1 MIALVLSVF
10 LIALSWAAFFFVQL
24 PLGIAVAVTAA
35 LALAWIAAL
44 AYRRLTAAKAAGDI
58 EGGLHAQARADAA
71 SARPDQQPEIE
82 ALQAEFNKAVQAL
95 KASKLGRSGRDALAL
110 LPWYLLIG
118 PPGSGKST
126 ALRASGLKFPYLS
139 KRGGVRG
146 VGGTRNCEW
155 WLTNEAVLLDTAGR
169 YTTEEEDR
177 EEWEAFLSL
186 LSRTRPRKPLNGLLV
201 AVPLSDLGAQSE
213 ESAAEQGRQI
223 RQRVDEVMSRLKV
236 VLPVYLLLTKCDL
249 LPGFVEFFGDLRK
262 ADRGQVWGFTVPL
275 SEGRDR
281 GEAFRE
287 RFDELLQAAEER
299 ALRRLAEER
308 HIRSRERIYEFPQQL
323 AAVRDPLSSFVEA
336 LFAENV
342 YQDAPIFRGAYFI
355 SGTQEGRVVDRV
367 MTAMAQ
373 AFGIPPAAA
382 EPEPVLEVKSYFL
395 RDVFAKVIIPDQG
408 IAFRSAQAE
417 RREKLRRWAL
427 AGVGGLALLL
437 FLAFSLGS
445 FLANREL
452 IASTGAIVDAVSGRL
467 SGASRGPPPLA
478 ELEPLRERLALLV
491 RYSEEG
497 PPLSMRLG
505 LYRGDELLEGV
516 RKMYGAAVRRLV
528 VDPVFKRDV
537 DEMEEFARR
546 LEASDAQPE
555 RAEHARFYQALK
567 LHLFLSAP
575 RGLSEPRIG
584 PEEQGWIGQQVA
596 ERWTHRAGADPTA
609 PRLIEENARLF
620 ARLLAGDPGLSLP
633 RYEEIVK
640 RERRILGRLSL
651 AALAEERLAAELDGK
666 GYDLNLTAMLGGPSS
681 ALRAEGSVRGAYTRR
696 AYEEVLKEKL
706 ESKAS
711 LPELWVVAGE
721 GKDSDAPAA
730 DELERLRSRYF
741 ERYIEAWQV
750 FLQGVSVNRAEL
762 SALALLQELTRG
774 EPPLFGRLLR
784 GVAYNSRLRG
794 PSAQL
799 GAAAKGVV
807 DKALGARGE
816 GVGREF
822 ARLAEA
828 PERRL
833 GPRDVEYAFAGL
845 AEFAVPPEAP
855 PSAAGAGGAAPSP
868 VAALAIYQEQLALVR
883 DALQS
888 SSEGSDSAALVAAVT
903 AARIKVQA
911 LIGAQ
916 TGSGSPLLRS
926 LLLPPIEAV
935 TSSTRLVAS
944 KAAAAKWCS
953 AVALPFRRNVA
964 PRYPFARDGQDA
976 ALAEVA
982 EFFRPNS
989 GILWGFYAEA
999 LRAQVPRAGDGFQ
1012 CTRQLGDCPF
1022 RPELLGFLKRAQQIT
1037 AALFTGGAAEP
1048 AVAFSVRIRPTKGI
1062 AKIFLEVDGQR
1073 IEYLNWAEKW
1083 HLLTWPKPGR
1093 TGASLKAF
1101 AADGREE
1108 TLQREGEWG
1117 LFRLLEAGAM
1127 KVEPGAHEF
1136 AVAFWLP
1143 RLGATINIDVRPA
1156 RSDTPFFDSQNPR
1169 FSSLLEPLRR
1179 GPPVPLEI
1187 AGGGAC
1193 Q

>member
-10 LIALSWAAFFFVQL
+10 LIALSWAAFFFAQL
-24 PLGIAVAVTAA
+24 PLGIAIAATAA
-35 LALAWIAAL
+35 LALAWVAAL
-44 AYRRLTAAKAAGDI
+44 AYRRFTSTKAAGDI

-95 KASKLGRSGRDALAL
+95 KASKLGRGGRDALAL

-177 EEWEAFLSL
+177 EEWEGFLSL

-236 VLPVYLLLTKCDL
+236 VLPVYLLFTKCDL
-249 LPGFVEFFGDLRK
+249 LPGFVEIFGDLRK

-275 SEGRDR
+275 SEGGDR
-281 GEAFRE
+281 NEAFRE
-287 RFDELLQAAEER
+287 RFDELLQATEER

-308 HIRSRERIYEFPQQL
+308 QLVARERIYEFPQQL
-323 AAVRDPLSSFVEA
+323 AAVREPLSSFVEA

-373 AFGIPPAAA
+373 AFGIQPAAA
-382 EPEPVLEVKSYFL
+382 EPEPVLEAKSYFL

-417 RREKLRRWAL
+417 RREKLQRWAL
-427 AGVGGLALLL
+427 AGAGGLALLL
-437 FLAFSLGS
+437 LLTSSVGS

-452 IASTGAIVDAVSGRL
+452 IASTGAIADAVSGRL
-467 SGASRGPPPLA
+467 SGASRGPLPLA

-537 DEMEEFARR
+537 DEMEAFARR
-546 LEASDAQPE
+546 LESSDAQPE
-555 RAEHARFYQALK
+555 RAEHARFYRALK

-584 PEEQGWIGQQVA
+584 PEEQAWIGQQVA
-596 ERWTHRAGADPTA
+596 ERWTDRAGADPTA
-609 PRLIEENARLF
+609 PKLIEENARLF

-640 RERRILGRLSL
+640 RERRILGRLSV
-651 AALAEERLAAELDGK
+651 AALAEERLVAELDGK
-666 GYDLNLTAMLGGPSS
+666 GYDLNLAAMLGGPSS

-706 ESKAS
+706 ESKTS

-721 GKDSDAPAA
+721 GKDSDAPTA

-741 ERYIEAWQV
+741 ERYIEAWQA
-750 FLQGVSVNRAEL
+750 FLQGVSVNRTEF

-784 GVAYNSRLRG
+784 GVAYNTRLRG
-794 PSAQL
+794 PSAAL

-807 DKALGARGE
+807 DKALGARSE
-816 GVGREF
+816 VVGREVARF
-822 ARLAEA
+822 ADA

-833 GPRDVEYAFAGL
+833 GPRDVEQSFAGL
-845 AEFAVPPEAP
+845 SEFAVPPEAP
-855 PSAAGAGGAAPSP
+855 AGAGGTGPPP
-868 VAALAIYQEQLALVR
+868 VAALAIYQEQLAFVR

-903 AARIKVQA
+903 AARTKVQA
-911 LIGAQ
+911 LIGGQA
-916 TGSGSPLLRS
+916 GGGNPLLRP
-926 LLLPPIEAV
+926 LLLPPIEAA
-935 TSSTRLVAS
+935 TSSARRESS
-944 KAAAAKWCS
+944 KDAAMKWCS
-953 AVALPFRRNVA
+953 AVALPFRRNLA
-964 PRYPFARDGQDA
+964 PRYPFARNGEDA
-976 ALAEVA
+976 ALADVA

-989 GILWGFYAEA
+989 GVLWGFYAEK
-999 LRAQVPRAGDGFQ
+999 LRDQVPRAGDGFQ
-1012 CTRQLGDCPF
+1012 CARQLGECAF
-1022 RPELLGFLKRAQQIT
+1022 RPELLEFLKRSQQIT
-1037 AALFTGGAAEP
+1037 GALFPGSAAEP
-1048 AVAFSVRIRPTKGI
+1048 AVAFSVRIRPARGI

-1073 IEYLNWAEKW
+1073 VEYLNWAERW
-1083 HLLTWPKPGR
+1083 HPLTWPKPGKP
-1093 TGASLKAF
+1093 GASLKAI

-1108 TLQREGEWG
+1108 ALQRDGEWG
-1117 LFRLLEAGAM
+1117 LFRLLEAGTTKA
-1127 KVEPGAHEF
+1127 EPGAREL
-1136 AVAFWLP
+1136 AVAFSLP
-1143 RLGATINIDVRPA
+1143 LLGATIHIDLRPA
-1156 RSDTPFFDSQNPR
+1156 RSETPFFDSRNPH
-1169 FSSLLEPLRR
+1169 FSGLLGPLRR